1 MGVFLD
7 SNQTKPYLATIRHS
21 NSGHKCDVAN
31 PDARVVGGGSRALL
45 SLRFSSQ
52 SPEISFVSPKWPNE
66 VYVAATLAIGRG

>member
-31 PDARVVGGGSRALL
+31 PDTRVVGGGSRALL

-66 VYVAATLAIGRG
+66 VYVAATLTIGRG